1 MTDFPVFRH
10 IGERLRYDAGFF
22 NLVTGTFVAPDG
34 FSFERSIVRH
44 PGAVC
49 IAALHADNESVVA
62 VRQYRSAVDRPL
74 LELPAGKMDK
84 PEEPHLLCAQR
95 ELIEETGYLAEKWTE
110 LGYFYNS
117 PGFNDEKTVIYL
129 AEDLTKIDR
138 STEGVEESYMTVEKI
153 NLAECDQL
161 TDAKELT
168 DAKTLIALGWVRR
181 YLAENK
187 GKVF

>member
-1 MTDFPVFRH
+1 MTDSPAFRH

-22 NLVTGTFVAPDG
+22 NVVTGTFVAPDG

-44 PGAVC
+44 TGAVC
-49 IAALHADNESVVA
+49 IAALHEDNESVVV
-62 VRQYRSAVDRPL
+62 VRQYRAAIDKLL

-84 PEEPHLLCAQR
+84 TDEPPLLCAQR
-95 ELIEETGYLAEKWTE
+95 ELIEETGYLAENWTE

-117 PGFNDEKTVIYL
+117 PGFNDEKTVIFL

-138 STEGVEESYMTVEKI
+138 ATEGVEESYMTVEKL
-153 NLAECDQL
+153 NLADCNKMLD
-161 TDAKELT
+161 DRELL
-168 DAKTLIALGWVRR
+168 DGKTLVALSMLKR